1 MIHGI
6 TALQALGAK
15 VSDVEM
21 ELDHRG
27 LRDVR
32 EASVSAWVN
41 EFREDWEGF
50 LPSLTNRS
58 VNTLEELINFN
69 DRHAVS
75 DAEPLRTVASALSI
89 FSREMDQVSRP
100 AYITSSAS
108 ETLYS
113 YSYYGL
119 TRRVIA
125 RPESRRF
132 TAKPST

>member
-41 EFREDWEGF
+41 EFQEDWEGF

-69 DRHAVS
+69 ERHAVS

-89 FSREMDQVSRP
+89 FAREMDHCVAPCVYHQ
-100 AYITSSAS
+100 
-108 ETLYS
+108 
-113 YSYYGL
+113 
-119 TRRVIA
+119 
-125 RPESRRF
+125 
-132 TAKPST
+132 